1 MFTKANFHQY
11 SLSGSQGIK
20 SCPGVGG
27 CTPLKLRKILRD
39 YILCMLHKH
48 AFPFRRIPFV
58 SYFHLLVSQIPAK
71 HLLYIQTTHLQTSL
85 LLHYSTSLPPSFNI
99 GKPTKW
105 QQELNK
111 MTAGTDYRKGIE
123 RCFQRTM
130 ESILDFDRVYTD
142 RVLEFLDFL
151 AWCMRVLT
159 FQGT

>member
-1 MFTKANFHQY
+1 MSRGWGVYTPQTAQN
-11 SLSGSQGIK
+11 IK
-20 SCPGVGG
+20 
-27 CTPLKLRKILRD
+27 R
-39 YILCMLHKH
+39 LHLMYVTQT
-48 AFPFRRIPFV
+48 RIPF
-58 SYFHLLVSQIPAK
+58 SPYPFCFLLSPPGLPDSCQTPS
-71 HLLYIQTTHLQTSL
+71 LYTDYPPTDFLITT
-85 LLHYSTSLPPSFNI
+85 LLHLTPPSFNI

-151 AWCMRVLT
+151 AWCMRVPT